1 MKIVSMIA
9 RLLLGAVFLFFGT
22 NTFLQFLPM
31 GPLPAGP
38 GGQFVA
44 ALMASHYMYPIGVL
58 QVVPGILLLL
68 NRYVPLG
75 LTLLAPVLFNILLVH
90 LLMIPNCDCS
100 GHSVVPGRLSGS
112 HRILRAVSAKS
123 SGLASAHYNKKR

>member
-90 LLMIPNCDCS
+90 LLMIP
-100 GHSVVPGRLSGS
+100 
-112 HRILRAVSAKS
+112 
-123 SGLASAHYNKKR
+123 SGLPIAIVLVILWFLAAYPVRTAFYGLFQQKVQG

>member
-1 MKIVSMIA
+1 
-9 RLLLGAVFLFFGT
+9 
-22 NTFLQFLPM
+22 
-31 GPLPAGP
+31 
-38 GGQFVA
+38 VA

-90 LLMIPNCDCS
+90 LLMIP
-100 GHSVVPGRLSGS
+100 
-112 HRILRAVSAKS
+112 
-123 SGLASAHYNKKR
+123 SGLPIAIVLVILWFLAAYPVRTAFYGLFQQKVQG

>member
-9 RLLLGAVFLFFGT
+9 RLLLVAVFLFFGT

-90 LLMIPNCDCS
+90 LLMIP
-100 GHSVVPGRLSGS
+100 
-112 HRILRAVSAKS
+112 
-123 SGLASAHYNKKR
+123 SGLPIAIVLVILWFLAAYPVRTAFYGLFQQKVQG